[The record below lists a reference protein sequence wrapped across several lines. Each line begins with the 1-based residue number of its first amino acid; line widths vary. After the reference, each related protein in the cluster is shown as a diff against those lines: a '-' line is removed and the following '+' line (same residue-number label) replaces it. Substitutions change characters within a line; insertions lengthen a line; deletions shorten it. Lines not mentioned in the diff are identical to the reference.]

1 MPSETEAASA
11 KPSQPDL
18 DFSAYGEVEVVSL
31 SNIQTLGGKR
41 LIKAWNT
48 IPHVTHQ
55 DEADVTDLET
65 RLGAARRAEP
75 ALRTTALPYHVKAV
89 VSALEAFPHFN
100 ASLDEKTGQLFLKK
114 YFHIGVA
121 IDTPRGL
128 VVGVVRD
135 CDVKSPLEIAQTVQ
149 ALSRKARTRGLS
161 YDEMAGG
168 CFTISS
174 LGGYGGKAFTP
185 IINPPEVAILGVNRV
200 HESPRRG
207 ENDAIEWRKVLP
219 LSLSFD
225 HRVLNGADAAKFMTH
240 IVRALGD
247 PVAVGLV

>member
-1 MPSETEAASA
+1 MPSETDAASG
-11 KPSQPDL
+11 KPLRPDL

-55 DEADVTDLET
+55 DEADVTELE
-65 RLGAARRAEP
+65 ARRTAMRRTDP
-75 ALRTTALPYHVKAV
+75 ALRTTGLPFLVKAV
-89 VSALEAFPHFN
+89 VSGLQAYPHFN
-100 ASLDEKTGQLFLKK
+100 ASLDETTGQLFLKK

-135 CDVKSPLEIAQTVQ
+135 CDLKTPLEIAQTVQ

-161 YDEMAGG
+161 YDDMVGG

-200 HESPRRG
+200 HEAPRRG

-240 IVRALGD
+240 IVKTLAD
-247 PVAVGLV
+247 PAAVGLG

>member
-1 MPSETEAASA
+1 MPSDAVAAP
-11 KPSQPDL
+11 KPSRPEL
-18 DFSAYGEVEVVSL
+18 DFSAFGEVEVVSL

-41 LIKAWNT
+41 LIKAWHT
-48 IPHVTHQ
+48 IPHVTHH
-55 DEADVTDLET
+55 DEADVTDLE
-65 RLGAARRAEP
+65 ARRT
-75 ALRTTALPYHVKAV
+75 ALRRSDPMLKTTGLPYLVKAV
-89 VSALEAFPHFN
+89 VEALKAYPHFN
-100 ASLDEKTGQLFLKK
+100 ASLDEETGQLFLKK

-135 CDVKSPLEIAQTVQ
+135 CDRKSPLEIAQTIS
-149 ALSRKARTRGLS
+149 ALSRKARVRGLT
-161 YDEMAGG
+161 YDDMSGG

-200 HESPRRG
+200 HEMPRRG
-207 ENDAIEWRKVLP
+207 SNDAIQWRKALP

-240 IVRALGD
+240 IVRSLAD
-247 PVAVGLV
+247 PAAVGLG